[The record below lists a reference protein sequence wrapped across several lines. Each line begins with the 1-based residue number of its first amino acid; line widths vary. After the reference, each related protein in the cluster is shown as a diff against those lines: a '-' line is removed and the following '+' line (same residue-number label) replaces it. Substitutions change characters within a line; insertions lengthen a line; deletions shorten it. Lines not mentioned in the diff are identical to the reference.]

1 VAATRP
7 TSLRAARDAQGWS
20 QAVAARALAGLARE
34 RGVLVA
40 SAASLK
46 TLLSRWENGHATPE
60 APYRTLLEE
69 LYAASGVDL
78 TPPAPAPHP
87 AGPVARL
94 RARLAAAAA
103 VDADVVALWHAQL
116 DGAATGRPARR
127 CRSSRGAVRV
137 LVEQLES
144 VLPHLPD
151 PDRHRPVATLL
162 ARACLLAGTRALDE
176 KTRTPPS
183 RASPRR

>member
-1 VAATRP
+1 MAAARP

-34 RGVLVA
+34 RGVAVA

-60 APYRTLLEE
+60 APYRALLGE
-69 LYAASGVDL
+69 LYAESGVDL
-78 TPPAPAPHP
+78 TPPAPVPDPAAP
-87 AGPVARL
+87 AARL

-103 VDADVVALWHAQL
+103 VDVDVIALWRAQL
-116 DGAATGRPARR
+116 TTAQELDDRLGGAGAAE
-127 CRSSRGAVRV
+127 AVRV
-137 LVEQLES
+137 LVAQLES

-162 ARACLLAGTRALDE
+162 ARPAC
-176 KTRTPPS
+176 S
-183 RASPRR
+183 RAPKPSTGTTRRRP